1 MSYIQVKLVKA
12 VYILNLKS
20 LYKNLAKEI
29 LMNIEKTLL
38 RIYSK
43 YKVFFVNLNAFIYF
57 CFVLRNI
64 TF

>member
-12 VYILNLKS
+12 VYILKLKS